1 MFKVSDLADSKKV
14 PKVTAG
20 ANTLNYHHKACRC
33 PEIPAIITAPPPLK
47 VIPKGLFTAEFIA
60 RLMIEKYVLGRPLHR
75 IGAAMHMEGLDL
87 AQGALAGVFQQ
98 VSALLSPLYDA
109 IHAHCLSAGLWQADE
124 TGWKIFEEVE
134 GKASNRWWLWAFAS
148 PDTVVFVMD
157 PSRSAA
163 VPKKF
168 FGLTGDNPAK
178 GLLGSDFYRVY
189 QVLGETILSFFCWG

>member
-1 MFKVSDLADSKKV
+1 
-14 PKVTAG
+14 
-20 ANTLNYHHKACRC
+20 
-33 PEIPAIITAPPPLK
+33 
-47 VIPKGLFTAEFIA
+47 
-60 RLMIEKYVLGRPLHR
+60 
-75 IGAAMHMEGLDL
+75 MEGLDL
-87 AQGALAGVFQQ
+87 AQGTLAGVFQQ

-109 IHAHCLSAGLWQADE
+109 IHAHCLSAGLWQTDE
-124 TGWKIFEEVE
+124 TGLKIFEEVE

-189 QVLGETILSFFCWG
+189 QVLGETILSFLFLLGLNRLPALDDGRSR